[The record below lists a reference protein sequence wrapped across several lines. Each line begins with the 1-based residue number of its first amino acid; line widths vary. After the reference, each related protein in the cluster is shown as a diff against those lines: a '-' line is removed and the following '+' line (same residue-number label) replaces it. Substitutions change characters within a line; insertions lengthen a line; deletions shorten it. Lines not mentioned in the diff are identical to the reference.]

1 MAEEAELLE
10 LMRAA
15 PDDEGPRLVYA
26 DWLLARGDARGELI
40 VLDQRERAGQLAG
53 PGALAE
59 LERLLVL
66 AAEHGFP
73 RLPDDPC
80 AGILPFTGGGS
91 FPVQYDVD
99 HAGHSY
105 YLRWRYGFSIDVD
118 DVTVLDGDLDT
129 LTTNEWT
136 FRETTVILAIVSDAI
151 LRGAPLS
158 ELAFPSAADF
168 PRHPRYHVGRAPA
181 YCFPEALS
189 AIAPGSAGWTLEVRD
204 FGRWHALWDRWQAL
218 RGLARPALTR
228 RGCACG
234 IEGLSCGVS
243 ECDGR

>member
-1 MAEEAELLE
+1 MTDEAELLE

-15 PDDEGPRLVYA
+15 PDDDGPRLVYA
-26 DWLLARGDARGELI
+26 DWLLARGDVRGELI
-40 VLDQRERAGQLAG
+40 VLDHRDRT
-53 PGALAE
+53 GALTGADQ
-59 LERLLVL
+59 LERLLEL

-80 AGILPFTGGGS
+80 ARILPFHGGGA
-91 FPVQYDVD
+91 FPVQYHLDD

-118 DVTVLDGDLDT
+118 DETVLEGDLET

-158 ELAFPSAADF
+158 ALTFPAPGAY
-168 PRHPRYHVGRAPA
+168 PEHPRYHLGRAPA
-181 YCFPEALS
+181 YTCPEEFLHARGRAWNEGL
-189 AIAPGSAGWTLEVRD
+189 LEVRD
-204 FGRWHALWDRWQAL
+204 FERWYALWGRRQRL
-218 RGLARPALTR
+218 RGVEPSRTR
-228 RGCACG
+228 RLRCACG
-234 IEGLSCGVS
+234 VEGRTCGVA
-243 ECDGR
+243 ECLAP